1 MGKEIRLTPSEWDI
15 MRIIWEKQPCNLRT
29 ITAEAG
35 KHHTWTRHAV
45 VSFLKKMEAK
55 GAIHVEDADPFKLY
69 SAAVEQDDAITQELG
84 STLTHVFGDSPVKMV
99 SYLSKAGGITRDDI
113 AQMIAILQDGD
124 DGGE

>member
-29 ITAEAG
+29 ICAEAN
-35 KHHTWTRHAV
+35 KTHSWTRHAV

-55 GAIHVEDADPFKLY
+55 GALHVEDADPFKLY

-99 SYLSKAGGITRDDI
+99 SYLSKTGGITQDDI

>member
-1 MGKEIRLTPSEWDI
+1 MGKEVKLTPSEWDI

-29 ITAEAG
+29 ITAEAN

-55 GAIHVEDADPFKLY
+55 GAVSVEDADPFKLY
-69 SAAVEQDDAITQELG
+69 SAAVAQDEAITQELG
-84 STLTHVFGDSPVKMV
+84 STLTHVFGNRPVKMV
-99 SYLSKAGGITRDDI
+99 SYLSKASGVTDEDI
-113 AQMIAILQDGD
+113 AKMIAILKDGD